1 MKIPLTVRT
10 YSEGLKPFCGV
21 HFSYTPPHGRK
32 IWGTFDAFVDT
43 GSPYTFISKTEALKM
58 NLTSDKGGQQ
68 VSIGGAP
75 VLLHPIKNPSFKVFC
90 EDKTICDV
98 GIPVVNIALPIENNK
113 NSQAVA
119 SKLPSIIGMDLLIHN
134 KLALFFDPSRGIA
147 YLENPD
153 K

>member
-75 VLLHPIKNPSFKVFC
+75 VLLHPIKILLLRYSVKTRQYAMSGFPSLILLCRLK
-90 EDKTICDV
+90 
-98 GIPVVNIALPIENNK
+98 
-113 NSQAVA
+113 
-119 SKLPSIIGMDLLIHN
+119 IIKIVRQSPQN
-134 KLALFFDPSRGIA
+134 
-147 YLENPD
+147 YQV
-153 K
+153 

>member
-1 MKIPLTVRT
+1 M
-10 YSEGLKPFCGV
+10 
-21 HFSYTPPHGRK
+21 
-32 IWGTFDAFVDT
+32 GTFDAFVDT

-75 VLLHPIKNPSFKVFC
+75 VLFHPIKNPTFKVFC

-98 GIPVVNIALPIENNK
+98 GIPIVNIALPIENNK
-113 NSQAVA
+113 NSQTVA

>member
-1 MKIPLTVRT
+1 MKIPLIVRT
-10 YSEGLKPFCGV
+10 YSEGLKPFCAV

-58 NLTSDKGGQQ
+58 NLTSNRDGQQ
-68 VSIGGAP
+68 VLIGGAP
-75 VLLHPIKNPSFKVFC
+75 VLFHPINSPSFKVFC
-90 EDKTICDV
+90 EDKTICDI
-98 GIPVVNIALPIENNK
+98 GIPTIYVALPIKNNK

-134 KLALFFDPSRGIA
+134 KFALFFDPSRGVA